1 MLTRRKKI
9 KPMTNKDLMAS
20 VPPGVKVH
28 SVIGGDGWK
37 IRYKSGGAI
46 GRLQV
51 IAWVC
56 FFGSDGQLAL
66 IPAWHGGLGKVTS
79 GLPEGF
85 IDYEYSDQPTNTY
98 NDKALEALPGFANP
112 LNPFEQVEVARP
124 MRGGDGA
131 IESVI
136 KTLGVKAR
144 K

>member
-1 MLTRRKKI
+1 MLTRRKKV
-9 KPMTNKDLMAS
+9 KSLTNKDLIDS
-20 VPPGVKVH
+20 IPPNKTVH
-28 SVIGGDGWK
+28 SVIAGDGWK
-37 IRYKSGGAI
+37 IRYKAKSSI

-66 IPAWHGGLGKVTS
+66 IPAWHSGLGKVKS

-85 IDYEYSDQPTNTY
+85 IDYEYSDQPTNVY

-124 MRGGDGA
+124 MRDGDGA
-131 IESVI
+131 IQSVL

-144 K
+144 